1 MTTQF
6 TMDDD
11 DDDLVGPPSSA
22 DSDSDSGDFCYNFS
36 IRYQTQSPA
45 LGVGQLHISQLHATT
60 NDINNQGELSSSEPS
75 HHHHISQHN
84 LITITNNNNN
94 SSDLNDVN
102 GVIGSPTTNN
112 LAQSPTKSE
121 AASTMIKQQHRQRT
135 KSVSK
140 SAGQSKDHPVMHT
153 KQRTIFM
160 AGRPPWYDVQ
170 GQLVEPF
177 VIGICG
183 GSASGKT
190 TVAKKIIEEL
200 DVPWVTMLSMDSFY
214 KVLDEDAHKLATNND
229 YNFDHPDAF
238 DFDLLNDTLRRLKQ
252 GKRVEVPCYNFVTH
266 SREKRTKIMYGA
278 NVIICDGIL
287 LFTNTEL
294 MNMMEMKIFIDT
306 DSDIRLSRRLRR
318 DITERGRDLE
328 GVLKQ
333 YNKFVKPAFDH
344 YIEPSMIH
352 ADLIVP
358 RGGENKVAINL
369 VVRHVHTQLQ
379 SRGLK
384 LRSKLVNSH
393 FDQPL
398 PKTLKILQPTS
409 QVLGNHTIIRN
420 EATSRDEF
428 IFYSKRLMRLLTE
441 FTLSLLDFKD
451 VIVDTPQC
459 VKYHGKRLDCNR
471 ICGVSILRA
480 GETME
485 QALCDVVKDVRL
497 GKILIQT
504 NQESDEPE
512 LIYLRLPRDIKNYQV
527 ILMDAAVAT
536 GAAAIMAIRVLLDHD
551 VPEENIFLCSL
562 LMATTGVHSVAY
574 AFPRVKIVTSHVD
587 QEVNDRFHIIP
598 GFGNFA
604 DRYFGTE
611 A

>member
-1 MTTQF
+1 
-6 TMDDD
+6 MDDD
-11 DDDLVGPPSSA
+11 EDFAPPSSA

-36 IRYQTQSPA
+36 IRCQ
-45 LGVGQLHISQLHATT
+45 
-60 NDINNQGELSSSEPS
+60 
-75 HHHHISQHN
+75 
-84 LITITNNNNN
+84 
-94 SSDLNDVN
+94 
-102 GVIGSPTTNN
+102 
-112 LAQSPTKSE
+112 AQSPVHLISDNDVTSDFESSQISTSSTIQANSSVTQSSGQQQQNFSQSPKSE
-121 AASTMIKQQHRQRT
+121 TTSMTKQQAQRQRT
-135 KSVSK
+135 RSVSK
-140 SAGQSKDHPVMHT
+140 TTANQAKDQSCVLHT
-153 KQRTIFM
+153 RQRTIFM
-160 AGRPPWYDVQ
+160 AGRPPWYDAQ

-200 DVPWVTMLSMDSFY
+200 DVPWVTLLSMDSFY
-214 KVLDEDAHKLATNND
+214 KVLSEESHKLAENND

-238 DFDLLNDTLRRLKQ
+238 DFDLMVSTLKRLKA

-278 NVIICDGIL
+278 NVIICEGIL
-287 LFTNTEL
+287 LFSHTKLLEML
-294 MNMMEMKIFIDT
+294 DMKIFIDT
-306 DSDIRLSRRLRR
+306 DSDVRLSRRLRR
-318 DITERGRDLE
+318 DITERGRELE

-344 YIEPSMIH
+344 HIAPSMIH

-384 LRSKLVNSH
+384 LRSKIVNSH

-398 PKTLKILQPTS
+398 PKALRVLPLTS

-420 EATSRDEF
+420 ANTSRDEF

-451 VIVDTPQC
+451 VIVDTPQN
-459 VKYHGKRLDCNR
+459 VKYHGKRLDCSK

-512 LIYLRLPRDIKNYQV
+512 LIYLRLPRDIKDYQV

-587 QEVNDRFHIIP
+587 PEVDEKFHIIP

>member
-1 MTTQF
+1 
-6 TMDDD
+6 MDDD
-11 DDDLVGPPSSA
+11 DEFAPPSSA
-22 DSDSDSGDFCYNFS
+22 DSDSDSGDLCYNFS
-36 IRYQTQSPA
+36 IRCQAQSPIHIMSDNEGTSDFEQTQNFASII
-45 LGVGQLHISQLHATT
+45 GS
-60 NDINNQGELSSSEPS
+60 NS
-75 HHHHISQHN
+75 
-84 LITITNNNNN
+84 NNNNN
-94 SSDLNDVN
+94 YNSNSNQSS
-102 GVIGSPTTNN
+102 TTPP
-112 LAQSPTKSE
+112 LSSSAHQKDQAFSQSPKSE
-121 AASTMIKQQHRQRT
+121 STASVAPKQSHRQRT
-135 KSVSK
+135 RSVSK
-140 SAGQSKDHPVMHT
+140 TTANQAKDQSFVMHT

-177 VIGICG
+177 VIGVCG

-200 DVPWVTMLSMDSFY
+200 DVPWVTLLSMDSFY
-214 KVLDEDAHKLATNND
+214 KVLSEDAHKLAQNND
-229 YNFDHPDAF
+229 YNFDHPEAF
-238 DFDLLNDTLRRLKQ
+238 DFDLLVNTLERLKA

-266 SREKRTKIMYGA
+266 SRDKRTKIMYGA
-278 NVIICDGIL
+278 NVIICEGIL
-287 LFTNTEL
+287 LFTHAKLLE
-294 MNMMEMKIFIDT
+294 MMDMKIFIDT
-306 DSDIRLSRRLRR
+306 DSDVRLSRRLRR
-318 DITERGRDLE
+318 DITERGRELD

-344 YIEPSMIH
+344 HIAPSMIH

-369 VVRHVHTQLQ
+369 IVRHVHTQLQ

-398 PKTLKILQPTS
+398 PKTLRVLPQTS

-420 EATSRDEF
+420 EQTSRDEF

-441 FTLSLLDFKD
+441 FTLSLLDFRN
-451 VIVDTPQC
+451 VIIDTPQN
-459 VKYHGKRLDCNR
+459 VKYHGKRLDCNK

-504 NQESDEPE
+504 NQASDEPE
-512 LIYLRLPRDIKNYQV
+512 LIYLRLPRDIKDYQV

-587 QEVNDRFHIIP
+587 PEVNEKFHITP

-611 A
+611 V